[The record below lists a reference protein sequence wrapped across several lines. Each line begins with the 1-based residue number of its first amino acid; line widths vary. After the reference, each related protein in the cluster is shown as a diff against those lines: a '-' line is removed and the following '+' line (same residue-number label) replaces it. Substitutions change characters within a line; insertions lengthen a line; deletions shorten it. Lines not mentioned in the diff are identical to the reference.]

1 MNVPLMGGRMIM
13 MSVGEGKIDQEY
25 TVNDDSFVHIF
36 DDNWWA
42 QSFTPAAT
50 HVLRRFIL
58 KFDKAGSPGI
68 LTASLRATTAGKPSG
83 SDLAV
88 ATKDLDAFTFQSG
101 GNWIYLDM
109 VTPYSSVV
117 AATVYA
123 IVCRTAGADTSND
136 GLWQADITSPAYA
149 GGSII
154 SSSDAGV
161 SWNAPDTTVDTMFK
175 EGT

>member
-1 MNVPLMGGRMIM
+1 MGMNVPRMSVM
-13 MSVGEGKIDQEY
+13 LLSVGEGKIDQEY
-25 TVNDDSFVHIF
+25 KVNDDSFVHIF
-36 DDNWWA
+36 GTNWWA
-42 QSFTPAAT
+42 QSFTVAAT
-50 HVLRRFIL
+50 HTLRRCIL

-68 LTASLRATTAGKPSG
+68 LTVSIRATTAGKPSG

-109 VTPYSSVV
+109 VTPVV
-117 AATVYA
+117 VTAAAVMA

-136 GLWQADITSPAYA
+136 GLWQADITSPAYS

-154 SSSDAGV
+154 SSSDSG
-161 SWNAPDTTVDTMFK
+161 STWNAPDTTVDAMFK
-175 EGT
+175 EGA